1 MGVLEESQSG
11 LVPLPE
17 SARAFSHWA
26 ISQVVKPGERV
37 IDATAGNGYDTLF
50 LAKQVGELG
59 RVFSFDVQQLALTRT
74 RVKLEE
80 QALDGRCQLILDSH
94 EHLAR
99 YVQAPVATCMFNLGY
114 LPAGD
119 RAVKTLWP
127 STQKAI
133 VSALSLLRPGGRVSI
148 CAYPGHTEGRQEA
161 EALTEW
167 LKTLKEAE
175 YTALHLVFA
184 NQTEN
189 APQWFLIERK

>member
-17 SARAFSHWA
+17 SARAFPHGA
-26 ISQVVKPGERV
+26 ISQVVKPGEQV

-74 RVKLEE
+74 REKLEE

-99 YVQAPVATCMFNLGY
+99 YVQAPVA
-114 LPAGD
+114 
-119 RAVKTLWP
+119 
-127 STQKAI
+127 
-133 VSALSLLRPGGRVSI
+133 LSLI
-148 CAYPGHTEGRQEA
+148 H
-161 EALTEW
+161 
-167 LKTLKEAE
+167 
-175 YTALHLVFA
+175 
-184 NQTEN
+184 
-189 APQWFLIERK
+189 I

>member
-17 SARAFSHWA
+17 SARALSHWA
-26 ISQVVKPGERV
+26 ISQVVKPGEQV
-37 IDATAGNGYDTLF
+37 VDATAGNGYDTLF

-74 RVKLEE
+74 REKLEE

-94 EHLAR
+94 EHLTR
-99 YVQAPVATCMFNLGY
+99 HVQAPVAACMFNLGY

-167 LKTLKEAE
+167 LKTLREAE

-189 APQWFLIERK
+189 APQWFVIERK

>member
-1 MGVLEESQSG
+1 MTVFEDMQNG

-17 SARAFSHWA
+17 SARVLSHWA
-26 ISQVVKPGERV
+26 ISQVVKPGEQV

-50 LAKQVGELG
+50 LAKQVGEQG
-59 RVFSFDVQQLALTRT
+59 RVFSFDVQPLALKRT
-74 RVKLEE
+74 REKLKA
-80 QALDGRCQLILDSH
+80 QALDDRCQLILDSH

-99 YVQAPVATCMFNLGY
+99 YVQAPAAACMFNLGY

-119 RAVKTLWP
+119 RSIKTLWP

-161 EALTEW
+161 DSLTDW

-184 NQTEN
+184 NQAKN